1 MAFNLCPA
9 RTDLAHPGAYIPH
22 FTVFNRMVVQYANV
36 GRIQRVCR
44 RVGKYFY
51 VVAPQYAGRGMNLL
65 RRQRNGAQVH
75 AAVGGIRYGIEG
87 VNAVQ
92 AAQAG
97 VRGHAVPELLLALCA
112 GVHCGVQ
119 VCGAYK

>member
-9 RTDLAHPGAYIPH
+9 RTDLAHPGTHILR

-65 RRQRNGAQVH
+65 RRQRYGAQIH
-75 AAVGGIRYGIEG
+75 TAVGGVCHGIEG

-92 AAQAG
+92 ATQAG
-97 VRGHAVPELLLALCA
+97 VRGHAVPELLLALCT
-112 GVHCGVQ
+112 GVHGGVQ
-119 VCGAYK
+119 VCSAHK